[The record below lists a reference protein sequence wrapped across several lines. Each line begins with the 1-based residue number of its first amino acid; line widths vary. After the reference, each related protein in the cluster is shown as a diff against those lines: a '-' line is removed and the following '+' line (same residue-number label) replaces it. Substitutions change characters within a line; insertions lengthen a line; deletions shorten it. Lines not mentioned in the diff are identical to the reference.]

1 MSVSMTLLLYKNHR
15 EGLHMNTQE
24 ETQINQTRRRTI
36 LLTPLL
42 EEHHRIPMLVISYL
56 IIPLW
61 GTQHLMY
68 SSIPR
73 YATRFY

>member
-1 MSVSMTLLLYKNHR
+1 MSVSMTFLLSKNHR
-15 EGLHMNTQE
+15 EGPHMNTLE
-24 ETQINQTRRRTI
+24 ETQINQTRRRT
-36 LLTPLL
+36 LLTQLL